1 MKFAALLT
9 SAGINIGICV
19 LLLSLYSILRKQP
32 GNASVYFGRRLAEER
47 SRRMGSFVLERFVPS
62 PSWIVKAW
70 SYSEEEILSIA
81 GLDAVVFIRI
91 IVFSMRIFSIAA
103 IVCMFGVLPLNYFGQ
118 EMEHGS
124 ISSESLDVFTIGNV
138 KMHSHWLWVH
148 CLALYIISCSA
159 CALLYFEYK
168 SIARLRL
175 LHITRSPPNP
185 SHFTVLVRA
194 IPKSKEETF
203 NDSVKHFFTNHHAS
217 SYLSH
222 QIICR
227 VGKVHK
233 VMNNAELAIKKL
245 NQLKDSVIVKTFQP
259 LRYRC
264 GLCGGASNSFRL
276 YHNEFELSSKKTDA
290 TVCSDSTAK
299 HKECAAAF
307 VFFRTRYAAVVTS
320 EILQSSNPMYWVTD
334 LAPEPHDVYWSNL
347 WIPYRQLWFRKIATL
362 IASIVFMI
370 LFLIPVTFVQGLS
383 QLDHLRQTF
392 PFLNG
397 ILRKSNWKI
406 MLCCLLVDDVGKN
419 FIGCNEINQ
428 LNVISSPKDIP
439 TQLAIAVPSQATFFI
454 TYVLTS
460 GWASLS
466 SEIMQLF
473 GLVWNFI
480 RRRIL
485 RWKDDPI
492 SVPSFPY
499 HTEVPKVLLFGLLGF
514 TCSILAPLILPFLLI
529 YFFLSYVVYRNQIVH
544 VYCSKY
550 ESGGKMW
557 PIAHNTIIFSLVL
570 SQIIAIGVFGIKKS
584 PTASSFTIPLVIC
597 TLLFNE
603 YCRQRFSP
611 IFKKFSAED
620 LMQMDKEDEL
630 SGKMEEILEQLPSA
644 YCQFPDDTQELDIE
658 VFQGE
663 NAAAV
668 QVDGESSSNDAKCGF
683 FHRNVFGFLACRL
696 KQAVMSLTFMVL
708 TSDRTSQT
716 LVIV

>member
-81 GLDAVVFIRI
+81 GLDAV
-91 IVFSMRIFSIAA
+91 
-103 IVCMFGVLPLNYFGQ
+103 
-118 EMEHGS
+118 
-124 ISSESLDVFTIGNV
+124 
-138 KMHSHWLWVH
+138 
-148 CLALYIISCSA
+148 
-159 CALLYFEYK
+159 EYK

-175 LHITRSPPNP
+175 LHITQSPPNP

-233 VMNNAELAIKKL
+233 VMNNAEVAIKKL
-245 NQLKDSVIVKTFQP
+245 NQLKDSVIVKAFQP

-347 WIPYRQLWFRKIATL
+347 
-362 IASIVFMI
+362 
-370 LFLIPVTFVQGLS
+370 
-383 QLDHLRQTF
+383 
-392 PFLNG
+392 
-397 ILRKSNWKI
+397 
-406 MLCCLLVDDVGKN
+406 
-419 FIGCNEINQ
+419 
-428 LNVISSPKDIP
+428 
-439 TQLAIAVPSQATFFI
+439 
-454 TYVLTS
+454 
-460 GWASLS
+460 
-466 SEIMQLF
+466 
-473 GLVWNFI
+473 
-480 RRRIL
+480 
-485 RWKDDPI
+485 
-492 SVPSFPY
+492 
-499 HTEVPKVLLFGLLGF
+499 
-514 TCSILAPLILPFLLI
+514 
-529 YFFLSYVVYRNQIVH
+529 
-544 VYCSKY
+544 
-550 ESGGKMW
+550 
-557 PIAHNTIIFSLVL
+557 
-570 SQIIAIGVFGIKKS
+570 
-584 PTASSFTIPLVIC
+584 
-597 TLLFNE
+597 
-603 YCRQRFSP
+603 
-611 IFKKFSAED
+611 
-620 LMQMDKEDEL
+620 
-630 SGKMEEILEQLPSA
+630 
-644 YCQFPDDTQELDIE
+644 
-658 VFQGE
+658 
-663 NAAAV
+663 
-668 QVDGESSSNDAKCGF
+668 
-683 FHRNVFGFLACRL
+683 
-696 KQAVMSLTFMVL
+696 
-708 TSDRTSQT
+708 
-716 LVIV
+716 